1 MEICDINIPDG
12 YFTATQEEKQIV
24 CIELLDTIYEMVD
37 EIILPQYNRF
47 EIIGIILKHSIDHN
61 KNKEQYEICQI
72 LSDILKLIDE
82 S

>member
-1 MEICDINIPDG
+1 MEICDIDIPQG
-12 YFTATQEEKQIV
+12 YFTATEEQKQIV

-37 EIILPQYNRF
+37 EVILPEYNRF
-47 EIIGIILKHSIDHN
+47 EIIKLILKHSVEHN